1 MTQYKLSK
9 RSLDNLALVHVDLVQ
24 VVKRAIQITDVDF
37 AVIEGLRTEAKQRKL
52 VAAGASRTMNSR
64 HLTGHAVDLAAYIG
78 NQVRWDWPL
87 YQQIADAMLSASRE
101 LNVPI
106 TWGGSWK
113 TFRDGPHFELSRER
127 YPA

>member
-52 VAAGASRTMNSR
+52 VAAR
-64 HLTGHAVDLAAYIG
+64 
-78 NQVRWDWPL
+78 DWP
-87 YQQIADAMLSASRE
+87 
-101 LNVPI
+101 
-106 TWGGSWK
+106 
-113 TFRDGPHFELSRER
+113 H
-127 YPA
+127 